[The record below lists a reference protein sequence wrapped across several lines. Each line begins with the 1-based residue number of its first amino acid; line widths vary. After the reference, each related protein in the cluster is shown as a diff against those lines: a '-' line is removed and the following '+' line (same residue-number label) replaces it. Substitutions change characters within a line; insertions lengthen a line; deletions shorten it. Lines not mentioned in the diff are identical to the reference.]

1 MNKLLL
7 IIASLGIST
16 MGLVGC
22 KTTSHEA
29 GAGAVKQNSSYV
41 FTATGDGVSL
51 DPENNHDWAKAK
63 HAASVNARAALLE
76 QVKGARINSQS
87 TVADL
92 VLESQ
97 KASSMTRGWV
107 SRATISYEM
116 PEYDRLGE
124 PEMGGIVTATAKL
137 VIDRNK
143 LDDLAKFID

>member
-1 MNKLLL
+1 
-7 IIASLGIST
+7 
-16 MGLVGC
+16 
-22 KTTSHEA
+22 
-29 GAGAVKQNSSYV
+29 
-41 FTATGDGVSL
+41 
-51 DPENNHDWAKAK
+51 
-63 HAASVNARAALLE
+63 
-76 QVKGARINSQS
+76 

>member
-1 MNKLLL
+1 MNKLLI
-7 IIASLGIST
+7 IIASIGIST

-22 KTTSHEA
+22 QTSSKEA
-29 GAGAVKQNSSYV
+29 GAGAVKENASYV
-41 FTATGDGVSL
+41 FTASADAVSM

-97 KASSMTRGWV
+97 KASSMTRG
-107 SRATISYEM
+107 
-116 PEYDRLGE
+116 
-124 PEMGGIVTATAKL
+124 
-137 VIDRNK
+137 
-143 LDDLAKFID
+143 